1 MKKCCKK
8 CREVIEPG
16 YKYITVPDT
25 DIHYCKECVDDM
37 SVKELLD
44 AIQVDEYGTLDI
56 MEFFEIEF
64 EEETEEG
71 AFDYGERFDCI

>member
-37 SVKELLD
+37 SSVEFLEVIEAKEYHTSDL
-44 AIQVDEYGTLDI
+44 
-56 MEFFEIEF
+56 MEFFKIEF
-64 EEETEEG
+64 IEETEEG